1 MPVFDERLA
10 ACGLVEDIVNVRRAQ
25 SPCTPPVV
33 ILTRRHPLLS
43 YPESKFVN
51 LILTGML
58 TGPF

>member
-43 YPESKFVN
+43 YPE
-51 LILTGML
+51 I
-58 TGPF
+58 